1 MSDRTLAARLPGLLL
16 PRLKVLAVAMTGALW
31 LAACTTPPAADPGDD
46 GEAAP
51 AVPTPSTQG
60 PSGTPGTSATP
71 GTYGTQPSQPFV
83 LTPPGPSTGVSPPP
97 PTLPLPTTARFIRS
111 PWNALPGWQTD
122 TVEDTWVAF
131 LRNCDAIVTR
141 AGKTVATNASAWVA
155 TGPWLPVCTAAKDL
169 SRRGPQAGQVRRFL
183 EDRLEPWVVGTARG
197 DAVTGL
203 VTGYYEP
210 LVQASRVQG
219 GVFQWPLYTA
229 PADLLTIDLGSMYP
243 ELTGKR
249 VRGKLVG
256 NRVVP
261 YDSRAEIENSPQRPP
276 AIVYVND
283 PVDAFFL
290 QVQGSGRAELIDGP
304 NRGGV
309 IRLAYADHN
318 GHPYVSIGKWLVDQ
332 GQLTL
337 AQDSMQNIKAWARAN
352 PGRVRE
358 MLNAN
363 PAMVF
368 FREEAINDVG
378 DGPRGAFGVPLTPG
392 RSIAV
397 DPSIVPLGSPVFL
410 ATTYP
415 NSNQPLTHMAF
426 AQDTGAAIK
435 GAARADMF
443 WGFGAQAGEQAGRMK
458 QPGKMWVLWP
468 RGSAPQSAR

>member
-1 MSDRTLAARLPGLLL
+1 MSDRTPAARMSRIPAHRRKLLAAAL
-16 PRLKVLAVAMTGALW
+16 TGALW
-31 LAACTTPPAADPGDD
+31 LGACTTSPPVDTEPDTGATPTAPSAPGGQAAPVPGSPPPPFVP
-46 GEAAP
+46 AAP
-51 AVPTPSTQG
+51 A
-60 PSGTPGTSATP
+60 PGAYN
-71 GTYGTQPSQPFV
+71 GA
-83 LTPPGPSTGVSPPP
+83 SPPP
-97 PTLPLPTTARFIRS
+97 PTLPLPTTARFVRA
-111 PWNALPGWQTD
+111 PWTALPGWQTD

-131 LRNCDAIVTR
+131 QRNCDAIVAR
-141 AGKTVATNASAWVA
+141 AGKAVATNASAWVA
-155 TGPWLPVCTAAKDL
+155 TGPWLPVCAAAKDMA
-169 SRRGPQAGQVRRFL
+169 RRGAQPGQVRRFL
-183 EDRLEPWVVGTARG
+183 EERLEPWVVGTARG
-197 DAVTGL
+197 DAVNGL

-219 GVFQWPLYTA
+219 GPFQWPLYSA

-261 YDSRAEIENSPQRPP
+261 YDSRAQIENSPQRPP
-276 AIVYVND
+276 AIVWVDD

-304 NRGGV
+304 NRGSV

-337 AQDSMQNIKAWARAN
+337 AQASMQNIKLWARSN

-368 FREEAINDVG
+368 FREEAMTDIA
-378 DGPRGAFGVPLTPG
+378 DGPRGAFGVPLTPQ

-410 ATTYP
+410 STTYP
-415 NSNQPLTHMAF
+415 NSGQTLAHLVF

-435 GAARADMF
+435 GAARADLF
-443 WGFGAQAGEQAGRMK
+443 WGFGAQAGELAGRMK

-468 RGSAPQSAR
+468 RGSSPQSAR